1 MKKKLLLSFVLLGL
15 AVASAKT
22 YTVKLYQTAKVGSV
36 ELKAG
41 EYRVEVI
48 DQKAVF
54 RNGTVHGEAAVKVE
68 TGEITFNST
77 SVRLV
82 GDGTPQINEI
92 RIGGT
97 KTVLKFGP
105 SS

>member
-1 MKKKLLLSFVLLGL
+1 MTKKLLLSFMLFGL
-15 AVASAKT
+15 ALANAKSYSITLYQSAK
-22 YTVKLYQTAKVGSV
+22 LGSV

-41 EYRVEVI
+41 EYRVDLV

-68 TGEITFNST
+68 NGESRFAST

-82 GDGTPQINEI
+82 GEGTPQINEI

-97 KTVLKFGP
+97 KTTLKFGL
-105 SS
+105 

>member
-1 MKKKLLLSFVLLGL
+1 MKRKLLLSFALLGL

-22 YTVKLYQTAKVGSV
+22 YTVTLYQAAKLGSM
-36 ELKAG
+36 ELKPG
-41 EYRVEVI
+41 EYRVEVV

-54 RNGTVHGEAAVKVE
+54 RNGTVHGEAPVKVE
-68 TGEITFNST
+68 TGDTRFNST

-97 KTVLKFGP
+97 KTLLKFGL
-105 SS
+105 